1 MVVSAFLLSF
11 YHTFWYNSVIVGKI
25 QRDFNTN
32 TLKEEKIMK
41 KNLKQLSALLL
52 ALSLSVSVT
61 ACGGNTAS
69 TATTAAET
77 TAGAA
82 TEAAS
87 ESAAETSAAAEANQT
102 VEYPVTVTDHLG
114 REVTIEKQPESF
126 VSGYYISTSL
136 MIALGLDD
144 KLVGVEAK
152 ADKRNIY
159 KLSVPELTSLPSVG
173 TAKEFDLEGCAALKP
188 DLVIVPVKLKDSIP
202 AMEEL
207 GLTVIAVNPE
217 DDAKLMETIDM
228 ISTAANVVEKGQ
240 TLEYWISDTT
250 AELVQSLEGKETPSV
265 YLAGNSALLQTAG
278 PEMYQSTLIEH
289 AGGVNAA
296 SEITDTYWADTS
308 YEQILSWNPDY
319 IILAADADY
328 DVDSVLNDSALAD
341 CTAIKEGHV
350 YQIPSDIEAL
360 DSPVPASFLGS
371 YYVASV
377 LHPDVVTEDDF
388 KTAEK
393 NFYETFYG
401 FTPESAN

>member
-1 MVVSAFLLSF
+1 
-11 YHTFWYNSVIVGKI
+11 
-25 QRDFNTN
+25 
-32 TLKEEKIMK
+32 MK
-41 KNLKQLSALLL
+41 KNLKKLSALLL
-52 ALSLSVSVT
+52 ALALSVSTT
-61 ACGGNTAS
+61 ACGNSTAS
-69 TATTAAET
+69 TTTAAET
-77 TAGAA
+77 TAEVT

-87 ESAAETSAAAEANQT
+87 ESAAETSAAAGDEMT
-102 VEYPVTVTDHLG
+102 VTYPVTITDHLG

-144 KLVGVEAK
+144 QLVGVEAK

-159 KLSVPELTSLPSVG
+159 KLSAPELTELPSVG

-188 DLVIVPVKLKDSIP
+188 DLVIVPTKLKDSIP

-217 DDAKLMETIDM
+217 DQTKLFETIDM
-228 ISTAANVVEKGQ
+228 ISTAADVVEKGQ
-240 TLEYWISDTT
+240 ELEYWISD
-250 AELVQSLEGKETPSV
+250 ALESLKKSLDGVETPSV

-278 PEMYQSTLIEH
+278 PEMYQSTLIEN

-296 SEITDTYWADTS
+296 SDITDTYWADTS

-319 IILAADADY
+319 IVLAADADY

-341 CTAIKEGHV
+341 CTTVKEGHIA
-350 YQIPSDIEAL
+350 QIPSDIEAL

-371 YYVASV
+371 YYVASI

-388 KTAEK
+388 KTTEK

>member
-1 MVVSAFLLSF
+1 MVVSAFLLLF
-11 YHTFWYNSVIVGKI
+11 YHTFWYNSVIVKKI

-87 ESAAETSAAAEANQT
+87 ESAAETSAAAEVNLT

-136 MIALGLDD
+136 MIALDLDEQ
-144 KLVGVEAK
+144 LVGVEAK
-152 ADKRNIY
+152 ADKRKIY
-159 KLSVPELTSLPSVG
+159 KLSTPELTELPSVG

-188 DLVIVPVKLKDSIP
+188 DLVIVPTKLKDSIP

-217 DDAKLMETIDM
+217 DQTKLFETIDM

-240 TLEYWISDTT
+240 KLESWISD
-250 AELVQSLEGKETPSV
+250 SLSGLKDSLDGAETPSV

-278 PEMYQSTLIEH
+278 PEMYQSTLIEN

-296 SEITDTYWADTS
+296 SDITDTYWADTS

-328 DVDSVLNDSALAD
+328 DADSVLKDSALTD
-341 CTAIKEGHV
+341 CTAVKEGHV
-350 YQIPSDIEAL
+350 AQIPSDIEAL

-371 YYVASV
+371 YYVASI
-377 LHPDVVTEDDF
+377 LHPEVVTEEDF
-388 KTAEK
+388 AAAEK
-393 NFYETFYG
+393 DFYETFYG
-401 FTPESAN
+401 FTPESAD

>member
-1 MVVSAFLLSF
+1 
-11 YHTFWYNSVIVGKI
+11 
-25 QRDFNTN
+25 
-32 TLKEEKIMK
+32 MK
-41 KNLKQLSALLL
+41 KNLKKLSALLL
-52 ALSLSVSVT
+52 ALALSVSTT
-61 ACGGNTAS
+61 ACGNSTAS
-69 TATTAAET
+69 TTTAAET
-77 TAGAA
+77 AA
-82 TEAAS
+82 EVTTEAAS
-87 ESAAETSAAAEANQT
+87 ESAAETSAAAGDEMT
-102 VEYPVTVTDHLG
+102 VTYPVTITDHLG

-136 MIALGLDD
+136 LIALGLDD
-144 KLVGVEAK
+144 QLVGVEAK

-159 KLSVPELTSLPSVG
+159 KLSAPELTELPSVG
-173 TAKEFDLEGCAALKP
+173 TAKEFDLEGCAAL
-188 DLVIVPVKLKDSIP
+188 KLKDSIP

-217 DDAKLMETIDM
+217 DQTKLFETIDM
-228 ISTAANVVEKGQ
+228 ISTAADVVEKGQ
-240 TLEYWISDTT
+240 ELEYWISD
-250 AELVQSLEGKETPSV
+250 ALESLKKSLDGVETPSV

-278 PEMYQSTLIEH
+278 PEMYQSTLFEN

-296 SEITDTYWADTS
+296 SDITDTYWADTS

-319 IILAADADY
+319 IVLAADADY

-341 CTAIKEGHV
+341 CTAVKEGHIA
-350 YQIPSDIEAL
+350 QIPSDIEAL

-371 YYVASV
+371 YYVASI

-388 KTAEK
+388 KTTEK

>member
-1 MVVSAFLLSF
+1 
-11 YHTFWYNSVIVGKI
+11 
-25 QRDFNTN
+25 
-32 TLKEEKIMK
+32 MK
-41 KNLKQLSALLL
+41 KNLKKLSALLL
-52 ALSLSVSVT
+52 ALALSVSTT
-61 ACGGNTAS
+61 ACGNSTAS
-69 TATTAAET
+69 TTTAAET
-77 TAGAA
+77 AA
-82 TEAAS
+82 EVTTEAAS
-87 ESAAETSAAAEANQT
+87 ESAAETSAAAGDEMT
-102 VEYPVTVTDHLG
+102 VTYPVTITDHLG

-144 KLVGVEAK
+144 QLVGVEAK

-159 KLSVPELTSLPSVG
+159 KLSAPELTELPSVG

-188 DLVIVPVKLKDSIP
+188 DLVIVPTKLKDSIP

-217 DDAKLMETIDM
+217 DQTKLFETIDM
-228 ISTAANVVEKGQ
+228 ISTAADVVEKGQ
-240 TLEYWISDTT
+240 ELEYWISDPP
-250 AELVQSLEGKETPSV
+250 ESLKKSLDGVETPSV

-278 PEMYQSTLIEH
+278 PEMYQSTLIEN

-296 SEITDTYWADTS
+296 SDITDTYWADTS

-319 IILAADADY
+319 IVLAADADY

-341 CTAIKEGHV
+341 CTAVKEGHIA
-350 YQIPSDIEAL
+350 QIPSDIEAL

-371 YYVASV
+371 YYVASI

-388 KTAEK
+388 KTTEK

>member
-11 YHTFWYNSVIVGKI
+11 YHTFWYNSVVVGKI

-41 KNLKQLSALLL
+41 RNLKQLSALLL

-61 ACGGNTAS
+61 ACGGSTAT

-136 MIALGLDD
+136 MIALDLDEQ
-144 KLVGVEAK
+144 LVGVEAK

-159 KLSVPELTSLPSVG
+159 KLSAPELTELPSVG

-188 DLVIVPVKLKDSIP
+188 DLVIVPTKLKDSIP
-202 AMEEL
+202 AMEDL

-217 DDAKLMETIDM
+217 DQTKLFETIDM

-240 TLEYWISDTT
+240 KLESWISD
-250 AELVQSLEGKETPSV
+250 SLSGLKDSLDSAETPSV

-278 PEMYQSTLIEH
+278 PEMYQSTLIEN

-296 SEITDTYWADTS
+296 SDITDTYWADTS

-328 DVDSVLNDSALAD
+328 DADSVLKDSALAD
-341 CTAIKEGHV
+341 CTAVKEGHV
-350 YQIPSDIEAL
+350 AQIPSDIEAL

-371 YYVASV
+371 YYAASI
-377 LHPDVVTEDDF
+377 LHPEVVTEEDF
-388 KTAEK
+388 AAAEK
-393 NFYETFYG
+393 DFYETFYG
-401 FTPESAN
+401 FTPESAD

>member
-1 MVVSAFLLSF
+1 MVVSAFMLLF
-11 YHTFWYNSVIVGKI
+11 YHTFWYNSVIVKKI

-82 TEAAS
+82 TEVAS
-87 ESAAETSAAAEANQT
+87 ESAAETSAAAEVNLT

-136 MIALGLDD
+136 MIALGLDGQ
-144 KLVGVEAK
+144 LVGVEAK
-152 ADKRNIY
+152 ADKRKIY
-159 KLSVPELTSLPSVG
+159 KLSAPELTELPSVG

-188 DLVIVPVKLKDSIP
+188 DLVIVPTKLKDSIP

-217 DDAKLMETIDM
+217 DQTKLFETIDM
-228 ISTAANVVEKGQ
+228 ISTAADVVEKGQ
-240 TLEYWISDTT
+240 ELEYWISD
-250 AELVQSLEGKETPSV
+250 SLSGLKDSLDGAETPSV

-278 PEMYQSTLIEH
+278 PEMYQSTLIEN

-296 SEITDTYWADTS
+296 SDITDTYWADTS

-328 DVDSVLNDSALAD
+328 DADSVLKDSALAD
-341 CTAIKEGHV
+341 CTAVKEGHV
-350 YQIPSDIEAL
+350 AQIPSDIEAL

-371 YYVASV
+371 YYVASI
-377 LHPDVVTEDDF
+377 LHPEVVTEEDF
-388 KTAEK
+388 AAAEK
-393 NFYETFYG
+393 DFYETFYG
-401 FTPESAN
+401 FTPESAD

>member
-1 MVVSAFLLSF
+1 MVVSAFLLLF
-11 YHTFWYNSVIVGKI
+11 YHTFWYNSVIVEKI

-77 TAGAA
+77 TAEAA

-87 ESAAETSAAAEANQT
+87 ESAAETSAAAEVNLT

-136 MIALGLDD
+136 MIALDLDEQ
-144 KLVGVEAK
+144 LVGVEAK
-152 ADKRNIY
+152 ADKRKIY
-159 KLSVPELTSLPSVG
+159 KLSAPELTELPSVG

-188 DLVIVPVKLKDSIP
+188 DLVIVPTKLKDSIP

-217 DDAKLMETIDM
+217 DQTKLFETIDM

-240 TLEYWISDTT
+240 KLESWISD
-250 AELVQSLEGKETPSV
+250 SLSGLKDSLDSAETPSV

-278 PEMYQSTLIEH
+278 PEMYQSTLIEN
-289 AGGVNAA
+289 AGGVNVA
-296 SEITDTYWADTS
+296 SDITDTYWADTS

-328 DVDSVLNDSALAD
+328 DADSVLKDSALAD
-341 CTAIKEGHV
+341 CTAVKEGHV
-350 YQIPSDIEAL
+350 AQIPSDIEAL

-371 YYVASV
+371 YYVASI
-377 LHPDVVTEDDF
+377 LHPEVVTEEDF
-388 KTAEK
+388 AAAEK
-393 NFYETFYG
+393 DFYETFYG
-401 FTPESAN
+401 FTPESAD